1 MLIQSHGGD
10 AGEAMS
16 EYDALEKRL
25 LAYANEFIGTATVHE
40 AADAI
45 RELRAANS
53 ALGDTIHLAWN
64 ERDRLAGSL
73 AVCGVI
79 AHEGDGTCLPEYET
93 DSVLAVR
100 KLRAERDAAVELLRM
115 ISAGMNAGV
124 DSKPFVRAT
133 EVQAIRAF
141 LAAQERKL

>member
-1 MLIQSHGGD
+1 MTD
-10 AGEAMS
+10 
-16 EYDALEKRL
+16 YDALEKRL
-25 LAYANEFIGTATVHE
+25 LAYANEFIGTATVLE

-79 AHEGDGTCLPEYET
+79 AHEGGGTCLPEYET

-100 KLRAERDAAVELLRM
+100 KLRAERDALRQDAAIGRVVWRFIDRMNDICEQDTADEILSEFVVAVQPL
-115 ISAGMNAGV
+115 IDAA
-124 DSKPFVRAT
+124 
-133 EVQAIRAF
+133 
-141 LAAQERKL
+141 LAAQEPKL